1 MPTEMNVATR
11 IRVMAIA
18 PPSTARDP
26 VTAKAGFR
34 SANST
39 NKTDANASL
48 FISGLSQRT
57 LVEQRRVSVSV
68 EAWIRAKTT
77 VSCHFLDQG
86 LEVQGAKKGGG
97 LTKHRK
103 CNCACVKFS
112 KGCTT

>member
-57 LVEQRRVSVSV
+57 LVEQRRVAVSV
-68 EAWIRAKTT
+68 EGENN
-77 VSCHFLDQG
+77 CFLSQG
-86 LEVQGAKKGGG
+86 LEVKVQKRAE
-97 LTKHRK
+97 
-103 CNCACVKFS
+103 A
-112 KGCTT
+112 